1 MLDLEKRTIFENEI
15 AELREK
21 LSKRQKK
28 EFTKEETLKLV

>member
-21 LSKRQKK
+21 ISKDRKKNLQKK
-28 EFTKEETLKLV
+28 KL